1 MINKYIYII
10 IFLPFNFIISQQF
23 VKCDSLF
30 NYFNK
35 LYNQNPYIILYENAP
50 QVEIIDLYIEGVES
64 NNLIEDTTIIFVQAI
79 IDTNSNVLCT
89 RFLNQSLNNFIEKSL
104 QKHISKLNFKPG
116 TKKKKNI
123 ISFINFPIRII
134 LQKNK
139 QN

>member
-10 IFLPFNFIISQQF
+10 IFVPFNFIISQQF

-50 QVEIIDLYIEGVES
+50 QVGITDLYIEGGES
-64 NNLIEDTTIIFVQAI
+64 NNLIEDTTVIFVQAI

-89 RFLNQSLNNFIEKSL
+89 RFLNQLSNNFIEKLL
-104 QKHISKLNFKPG
+104 QKHIRELNFKPG
-116 TKKKKNI
+116 TKKRKNV
-123 ISFINFPIRII
+123 ISFINFPVRII
-134 LQKNK
+134 LKNK
-139 QN
+139 